1 MKNYIYICIQ
11 IIFFSF
17 NANAQATLQ
26 GKVTD
31 KKDGQ
36 PLIGAVVYIADLRS
50 GIATDV
56 DGNYELKG
64 LPARKF
70 LVQVKFVGYST
81 ISEQVELSATTIKN
95 FVLSSAVIEANEVVV
110 TGSAFTSNNNRSSLS
125 VVPLD
130 RKELQAVGANNI
142 TDAIAQVPGVS
153 GISTGSA
160 ISKPVIR
167 GLGYNRIV
175 TINEGLRQEGQQ
187 WGDEHGLEI
196 DQFSADR
203 IEVLKGPSSLL
214 YGSDALGGVIN
225 ILEPIPAPIGEIR
238 GEFNSQYATNNGL
251 TANSI
256 MAEGNHSGFIWRGR
270 ATYKNA
276 SAYSSPNERI
286 YNSGFNEKDGNILL
300 GINRPWGFSHMHVS
314 IYDANI
320 GLVEGERDS
329 ATSQFLNFAG
339 ELVSNANANTRKL
352 DVPNQNIQ
360 HIKVSSVNSFF
371 IGKSNLRVTSGW
383 QQNDRKEFSTSN
395 TDPGLY
401 FRLNT
406 FSLDAK
412 YYLPEFKGI
421 ETVIGVSTLNQQNQ
435 NKGIEF
441 LVPNYNMSDFGGFLS
456 LKKNFQDVT
465 LNAGLRYDQRTV
477 IGDKLIEGASVL
489 FNDFKSNFAAVT
501 GSIGSTWQLNKSF
514 NVKANIGRGFRAP
527 NISELAANGV
537 HEGTFRYEI
546 GNSNLKPETSLQF
559 DAGLGYESTR
569 FSVDVSGFYN
579 LINDFIYYR
588 TTNNEQ
594 IIKDGLNFPVYRYVQ
609 GNSLLTGFETTLD
622 VHLID
627 QLHFENSLAYVY
639 AVNNDTKKPLPF
651 IPPLHFK
658 SDLNYTFKS
667 ISNNRIKE
675 THIKLIL
682 DIYSSQD
689 RIDEFETKTEGATVL
704 SISTGT
710 DFRIG
715 KQWANLF
722 LLCTNITN
730 QNYYDHLSRLKDA
743 GIHAMGRN
751 VTLGVTIPFG
761 LK

>member
-1 MKNYIYICIQ
+1 MKKYIYICIQ

-17 NANAQATLQ
+17 NANAQATLK

-50 GIATDV
+50 GVATDV

-64 LPARKF
+64 LPTRKF

-81 ISEQVELSATTIKN
+81 ISEQVDLSATTIKN
-95 FVLSSAVIEANEVVV
+95 FIMNSAVIEANEVVV

-225 ILEPIPAPIGEIR
+225 ILEPIPAPLGEVR

-276 SAYSSPNERI
+276 SAYSSPYERI
-286 YNSGFNEKDGNILL
+286 YNSGFNEKDGNLLL
-300 GINRPWGFSHMHVS
+300 GINRPWGFSHLHAS

-339 ELVSNANANTRKL
+339 ELVSNAEANTRKL
-352 DVPNQNIQ
+352 DLPNQNIQ
-360 HIKVSSVNSFF
+360 HLKISSVNSFF
-371 IGKSNLRVTSGW
+371 IGKSNLRVTTGW
-383 QQNDRKEFSTSN
+383 QQNDRKEFSTSKS
-395 TDPGLY
+395 DPGLY
-401 FRLNT
+401 FRLHT

-412 YYLPEFKGI
+412 YYLPELKGI
-421 ETVIGVSTLNQQNQ
+421 ETVIGVSTLQQQNQ
-435 NKGIEF
+435 NRGIEF
-441 LVPNYNMSDFGGFLS
+441 LVPNYNMGDFGGFVS

-465 LNAGLRYDQRTV
+465 LNAGLRYDQRIV
-477 IGDKLIEGASVL
+477 SGDELIEGASVL
-489 FNDFKSNFAAVT
+489 FKDFKSHFSAIT
-501 GSIGSTWQLNKSF
+501 GSIGSTWQLSKSF

-527 NISELAANGV
+527 NISELSANGI

-546 GNSNLKPETSLQF
+546 GNSKLKPETSLQF

-594 IIKDGLNFPVYRYVQ
+594 IIRDGINYPVYKYVQ

-622 VHLID
+622 IHLID

-704 SISTGT
+704 SVSTGT

>member
-1 MKNYIYICIQ
+1 MKKYIYISIN

-17 NANAQATLQ
+17 NANAQATLK
-26 GKVTD
+26 GTVTD
-31 KKDGQ
+31 KSDGK

-50 GIATDV
+50 GVATDK

-64 LPARKF
+64 LPERKF
-70 LVQVKFVGYST
+70 LVQVKFIGYST
-81 ISEQVELSATTIKN
+81 ISDQIDLATTTTKN
-95 FVLSSAVIEANEVVV
+95 FILNSTVIEANEVVV
-110 TGSAFTSNNNRSSLS
+110 TGSAFTSNNSRSSLS

-225 ILEPIPAPIGEIR
+225 ILEPIPAPLGEVR
-238 GEFNSQYATNNGL
+238 GEFNSQYATNNQL
-251 TANSI
+251 AANSVL
-256 MAEGNHSGFIWRGR
+256 AEGNNSGFIWRGR

-286 YNSGFNEKDGNILL
+286 FNSGFNEVDGNLLL
-300 GINRPWGFSHMHVS
+300 GINRPWGFSHLHAS
-314 IYDANI
+314 LYDANI

-339 ELVSNANANTRKL
+339 EVVSNEDANTRKL
-352 DVPNQNIQ
+352 DLPNQNIQ
-360 HIKVSSVNSFF
+360 HLKISSVNSFF
-371 IGKSNLRVTSGW
+371 IGKSNLRITTGW

-395 TDPGLY
+395 SDPGLY
-401 FRLNT
+401 FQLHT
-406 FSLDAK
+406 FTFDAK
-412 YYLPEFKGI
+412 YYLPELKGI
-421 ETVIGVSTLNQQNQ
+421 ETVIGVSALQQQNQ

-441 LVPNYNMSDFGGFLS
+441 LVPNYNMDDLGGFIS

-465 LNAGLRYDQRTV
+465 LNAGIRYDHRT
-477 IGDKLIEGASVL
+477 INGDQLVDEGNVL
-489 FNDFKSNFAAVT
+489 FDPFKSNFSAVT

-514 NVKANIGRGFRAP
+514 NLKVNIGRGFRAP
-527 NISELAANGV
+527 NISELSANGI

-546 GNSNLKPETSLQF
+546 GDTKLKPETSLQF
-559 DAGLGYESTR
+559 DAGVGYESKRIT
-569 FSVDVSGFYN
+569 VDVSAYYN
-579 LINDFIYYR
+579 FINDFIYYR
-588 TTNNEQ
+588 NTNNEQ
-594 IIKDGLNFPVYRYVQ
+594 ILKDGVTYPVYRYVQ
-609 GNSLLTGFETTLD
+609 GNSILKGFETSLD
-622 VHLID
+622 IHIID
-627 QLHFENSLAYVY
+627 RLHFENSLAYVY
-639 AVNNDTKKPLPF
+639 AINNDTKKPLPF

-658 SDLNYTFKS
+658 SNLNYS
-667 ISNNRIKE
+667 IKGNSGKRIKE
-675 THIKLIL
+675 SFVKLIL
-682 DIYSSQD
+682 DVYSSQD
-689 RIDEFETKTEGATVL
+689 RIDEFETKTDGATVL
-704 SISTGT
+704 SISTGA
-710 DFRIG
+710 DFRFG

-722 LLCTNITN
+722 LLCTNLTN

-751 VTLGVTIPFG
+751 FTLGITLPFG